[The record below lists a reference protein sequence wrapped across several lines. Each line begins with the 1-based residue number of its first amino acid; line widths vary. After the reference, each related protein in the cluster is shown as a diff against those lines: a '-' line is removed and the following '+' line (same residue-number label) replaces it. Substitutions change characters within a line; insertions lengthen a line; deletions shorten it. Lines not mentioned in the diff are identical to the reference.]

1 MVTKM
6 NIVSAAFIA
15 SSPNV
20 DLCPKTHLPE
30 IAFIG
35 RSNVGKSSLIN
46 MVTGRKTL
54 AKVSGTPGKTRMINH
69 FLINEQWFLV
79 DLPGLGFAKISRC
92 EMNRL
97 KLMIEGYLT
106 HRKNL
111 RMILLLVDSRHE
123 PQQIDLDF
131 IDWMIRHQ
139 LSFWLIFTKTDKL
152 SKKELA
158 EQPIKYR
165 EKINSLFGFMP
176 EIILSSSSKRTGR
189 DEILSGIEGIIS

>member
-1 MVTKM
+1 M
-6 NIVSAAFIA
+6 NIVSATFIA

-20 DLCPKTHLPE
+20 DLCPKTSLPE

-46 MVTGRKTL
+46 MVTGRKNL

-69 FLINEQWFLV
+69 FLINDTWFLV

-92 EMNRL
+92 EVNRL
-97 KLMIEGYLT
+97 KLLTDGYLT
-106 HRKNL
+106 RRKNL
-111 RMILLLVDSRHE
+111 RMIFLLVDSRHD
-123 PQQIDLDF
+123 PQQVDLEF

-139 LSFWLIFTKTDKL
+139 LSFRLIFTKADKL

-158 EQPIKYR
+158 EKPMKYK
-165 EKINSLFGFMP
+165 EKINSLFGFSP
-176 EIILSSSSKRTGR
+176 EIILSSASKKTGR
-189 DEILSGIEGIIS
+189 DEILSGIDGILAE